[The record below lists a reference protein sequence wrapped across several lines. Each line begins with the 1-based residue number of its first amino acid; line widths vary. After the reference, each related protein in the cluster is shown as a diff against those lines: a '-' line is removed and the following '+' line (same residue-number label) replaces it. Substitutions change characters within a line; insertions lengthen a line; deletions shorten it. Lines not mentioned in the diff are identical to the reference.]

1 MAELGGH
8 SPWTGSGTGLSHCG
22 ASGASRAGGEEQL
35 LVCSLWGEL
44 AHGTDGCTLPAPHL
58 HLCLHPACTLPIPL
72 PKPLPVPVPA
82 LLPSPPAQPMQGY
95 FLLSSPEKGTG
106 CPKSG

>member
-22 ASGASRAGGEEQL
+22 ASGASRASREEQL
-35 LVCSLWGEL
+35 LVCSLWGEP

-58 HLCLHPACTLPIPL
+58 HLCLYPTCTSACTLPA
-72 PKPLPVPVPA
+72 PLPVPCLYPA
-82 LLPSPPAQPMQGY
+82 HSTA
-95 FLLSSPEKGTG
+95 
-106 CPKSG
+106 